1 MKIMTDKQ
9 FREEMEKA
17 LWERDRSRDIGEHF
31 DRLEKRMWQL
41 EDRLRRLE
49 NVGDAPVNNYE
60 IKIGDDPEWL
70 NRSTSTP
77 IR

>member
-9 FREEMEKA
+9 FREELEKA
-17 LWERDRSRDIGEHF
+17 LWERDRFHDIGERF
-31 DRLEKRMWQL
+31 DRLEKRMWEL

-49 NVGDAPVNNYE
+49 NVGATPVSNYE

>member
-9 FREEMEKA
+9 FREELEKA
-17 LWERDRSRDIGEHF
+17 LWERDRFHDIGERF
-31 DRLEKRMWQL
+31 DRLEKRMWEL

-49 NVGDAPVNNYE
+49 NDGDAPVNNYE

-70 NRSTSTP
+70 RRSTSSWRP
-77 IR
+77 

>member
-31 DRLEKRMWQL
+31 DRLEKRMWEL

-49 NVGDAPVNNYE
+49 NAGATPVNDCELKMEMTRN
-60 IKIGDDPEWL
+60 G
-70 NRSTSTP
+70 
-77 IR
+77 

>member
-17 LWERDRSRDIGEHF
+17 MWERERSRDIGEHF
-31 DRLEKRMWQL
+31 DRLEKRMWEM

-49 NVGDAPVNNYE
+49 NVGATPVDDFAPKMETTRN
-60 IKIGDDPEWL
+60 G
-70 NRSTSTP
+70 
-77 IR
+77 